1 MKKLHIIRIMA
12 LLIASLFIAETVK
25 AQEVVSKSEYVNG
38 QTLWG
43 LYNQRTNKWILK
55 PQFESGGNYYTHFPI
70 GYYQGVAYFGFCKNK
85 LFAIYDSNGKQ
96 ITEHEFTWV
105 YQYPIIDLGFIVVQ
119 KTTSAGRGFGI
130 LSISPL
136 MEVLPCLYKDISYF
150 NNFGTRE
157 LTLSFWRGGIKKIE
171 DRDLIEIR
179 DKLIKEK
186 EENDKKTSQAKIAA
200 EKRAK
205 KEKELA
211 SFTTYAKNFVEPKIN
226 EWQLKGEFEKLAD
239 YRNRVT
245 GPNRSAMIDSLTRV
259 AESNF
264 IKENAD
270 LHPEMATMILGKY
283 DSENE
288 VFAISS
294 AKFGTL
300 LIDVPI
306 DKAPS
311 FKQNFSSLERKQP
324 TFVINSDT
332 LMLASMIF
340 ADKFSSNEYH
350 YSNKKVLSYK
360 QYEIDP
366 DNFEFNVVNV
376 STNAPTVSSTT
387 TNATTYKKPVV
398 KIISPSTGSNYTTE
412 DVIIRYQVT
421 TSDGSKAMLR
431 IWVNGEE
438 VDIANQTAKGI
449 SKNYEEVQLKLPTSA
464 GKACNIML
472 SAIDNNGT
480 PSENKTIR
488 LLYTGAVQKPDLYLF
503 AVGVSDYASESLTKL
518 SYASKDAQD
527 FISAIKNSDLSMYK
541 GVKAELINDANA
553 KKAFVEKQLA
563 NLTNKVSQ
571 DDVVML
577 FFSGHGVRDGEDA
590 YFMTIDSDGNEPY
603 TGVDFNLI
611 RKNLVKLKDKKC
623 RVIIFMDACHSGVL
637 YGGKGARKEITF
649 AEHDIIGFY
658 SSTASQESTEMKD
671 VENGVFTRAVIDAL
685 KGKAV
690 NSEKQVTTNSLQ
702 TFISN
707 EVIAKTKG
715 AQNPIVE
722 NKIGDIILFKTK

>member
-1 MKKLHIIRIMA
+1 MKKLHIIRITV
-12 LLIASLFIAETVK
+12 LLIASLFIAETVM
-25 AQEVVSKSEYVNG
+25 AQEVEMKVVHENGMSVLGLWNKRYNYWVLKPDFETTGIGGRLGSYNGTTYFSLKKNGLYGIYDHNGTKISDHFWSSVYIPYRELIDNGYCFIYRGSNIGLASLSPFIIILPCQYKDFAIFFEGVSLGDWNGEWHRYSFRQLDVSKE
-38 QTLWG
+38 
-43 LYNQRTNKWILK
+43 R
-55 PQFESGGNYYTHFPI
+55 
-70 GYYQGVAYFGFCKNK
+70 
-85 LFAIYDSNGKQ
+85 
-96 ITEHEFTWV
+96 
-105 YQYPIIDLGFIVVQ
+105 
-119 KTTSAGRGFGI
+119 
-130 LSISPL
+130 
-136 MEVLPCLYKDISYF
+136 
-150 NNFGTRE
+150 
-157 LTLSFWRGGIKKIE
+157 
-171 DRDLIEIR
+171 
-179 DKLIKEK
+179 LIKEK
-186 EENDKKTSQAKIAA
+186 KEKEVRELQAKLAA

-311 FKQNFSSLERKQP
+311 FKQNFSSLERKNP

-376 STNAPTVSSTT
+376 STNASTVSSTT

-488 LLYTGAVQKPDLYLF
+488 LFYTGAVQKPDLYLF

-527 FISAIKNSDLSMYK
+527 FISAIKNSDLSMYR
-541 GVKAELINDANA
+541 GVNAELINDANA

-690 NSEKQVTTNSLQ
+690 NSEKQITTNSLQ

>member
-55 PQFESGGNYYTHFPI
+55 PQFEDVSDWQLDYYRGT
-70 GYYQGVAYFGFCKNK
+70 GYVAFSKNK
-85 LFAIYDSNGKQ
+85 MYAIYDHRGEK
-96 ITEHEFTWV
+96 ITEHIYSDV
-105 YQYPIIDLGFIVVQ
+105 ASSYSHVLGGLGFYLVYKGSSLGIISLSPYFEILPFSYREVILFYNGVL
-119 KTTSAGRGFGI
+119 TIGRWDGR
-130 LSISPL
+130 
-136 MEVLPCLYKDISYF
+136 KDTY
-150 NNFGTRE
+150 T
-157 LTLSFWRGGIKKIE
+157 IKQLE
-171 DRDLIEIR
+171 EIR
-179 DKLIKEK
+179 DRKVKEKKEK
-186 EENDKKTSQAKIAA
+186 EVRELQAKIAA

-211 SFTTYAKNFVEPKIN
+211 SFTMYAKNFVEPKIN

-270 LHPEMATMILGKY
+270 LHPEMATMTLGKY

-671 VENGVFTRAVIDAL
+671 VENGIFTRAVIDAL